1 MGKPTRT
8 ILYYVSKKEGVGLN
22 EYIYRAAALTA
33 IKNLK
38 FIETTYPNRP
48 ISTHINETIQDRI
61 HL

>member
-33 IKNLK
+33 IENLK
-38 FIETTYPNRP
+38 FIETTYQ
-48 ISTHINETIQDRI
+48 IDLFSTYINETIQDRI